1 MVVAGVTLTAVVGGE
16 VESTTMSRWLC
27 RVGRHDDLTRQP
39 NMTKKIRHPLAD
51 MNKEMI
57 F

>member
-1 MVVAGVTLTAVVGGE
+1 MVVVGVTLTAVVGGE